1 MRIAPLQTVQD
12 AVSEVRDLQNSLEAR
27 GELAGA
33 LSLCKALSGFY
44 TTSSEALMGMIEALA
59 DERAKRGYTQS
70 EARRAEWLGAEMRRL
85 LNLG

>member
-12 AVSEVRDLQNSLEAR
+12 AVAEVRELQNSLEGR

-33 LSLCKALSGFY
+33 LCLCKALSGFY
-44 TTSSEALMGMIEALA
+44 ATSSEALIGMLEALA
-59 DERAKRGYTQS
+59 DERAKKGYTQA
-70 EARRAEWLGAEMRRL
+70 ETRRAEWLVAEMRRL